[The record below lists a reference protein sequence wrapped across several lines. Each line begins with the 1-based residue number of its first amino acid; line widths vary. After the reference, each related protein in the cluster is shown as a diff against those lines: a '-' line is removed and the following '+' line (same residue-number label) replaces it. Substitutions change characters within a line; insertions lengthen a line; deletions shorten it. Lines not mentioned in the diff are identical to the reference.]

1 MRMLSRIDNW
11 LLDQFN
17 RLAAWL
23 QETRGLTM
31 PVILQQACM
40 SALVATV
47 MTGVAMLILR
57 GPLVGFMMLLLCGWS
72 IQALSR
78 ALRRY
83 LRDAG
88 KDWNSDLARDY
99 AARAIGAT
107 EGQRGIRELGILLSF
122 MMLVVTIGAARL
134 RPMDATDWMTALLW
148 ITTFAHLYLSCAEP
162 KPPGSRRQQWQ
173 LALSTNR

>member
-1 MRMLSRIDNW
+1 MLSRIDNW

-17 RLAAWL
+17 RLASWL

-47 MTGVAMLILR
+47 MTGVAMLVLR
-57 GPLVGFMMLLLCGWS
+57 GPLIGFIMLALCGWS
-72 IQALSR
+72 IQALMR

-83 LRDAG
+83 VRDSG

-107 EGQRGIRELGILLSF
+107 EGQRSIRELGVLMSFIMLL
-122 MMLVVTIGAARL
+122 VTVTAVQI
-134 RPMDATDWMTALLW
+134 RPMDATDWMTAVLW

-173 LALSTNR
+173 LALSPTK